1 MKIYNKICKLV
12 IVLCVFYIVYSGTLG
27 EEKILGVFDYAKE
40 KMTSAK
46 GQVNEADE
54 GVFVEI
60 EKNEDGIKVII
71 DNVNSNAL
79 KLEEQQ
85 SEQVQGIFNP
95 LGGEL
100 GNSAKKKLLENRSM
114 LEILKKEK
122 KSVFMINNFF
132 TVDATTSVTEEM
144 MNPAKLLGYNVSI
157 DEEEKKKSIILIYH
171 THSSETY
178 SDSVKGKRSDTVV
191 GVGDYLTKLLEE
203 KGYKVIHDTTAYDVK
218 NGKWNRESYDTALPN
233 LKKYI
238 KENPEIIVTIDLH
251 RNSGREKVVTT
262 MNGVNVA
269 QIMLFN
275 GVSRNKNGART
286 GLENPNL
293 QGNLAFSLKLLMCSM
308 DKYPDFAKKTYIK
321 GYRYNLHLVPRALLI
336 EVGND
341 KNTVAEAKAAMV
353 PFADMLDEV
362 LMGKY

>member
-12 IVLCVFYIVYSGTLG
+12 ITICVCYIAYA
-27 EEKILGVFDYAKE
+27 GVIKGNEMPDIFHFAKE
-40 KMTSAK
+40 KLTSAK
-46 GQVNEADE
+46 AQVSEEDV

-60 EKNEDGIKVII
+60 EKNDNGIMVV
-71 DNVNSNAL
+71 VNDENAKAL
-79 KLEEQQ
+79 KTENQNA
-85 SEQVQGIFNP
+85 QGAFNP

-100 GNSAKKKLLENRSM
+100 SKWAKAKLIENKKII
-114 LEILKKEK
+114 EILKNEK
-122 KSVFMINNFF
+122 KSSFLINNFF

-144 MNPAKLLGYNVSI
+144 MNPTKLLDYNVAI
-157 DEEEKKKSIILIYH
+157 NEEDKKKSIILIYH

-203 KGYKVIHDTTAYDVK
+203 KGYIVIHDTTVYDVK
-218 NGKWNRESYDTALPN
+218 NGQWNRESYDTALPN

-238 KENPEIIVTIDLH
+238 KDNPGIIVTIDLH

-275 GVSRNKNGART
+275 GVSRNKNGGRA

-293 QGNLAFSLKLLMCSM
+293 QGNLAFSLRLLMCSM

-321 GYRYNLHLVPRALLI
+321 GYRYNLHLVPRALLV